1 MKSLCKLLLSVMLI
15 HSNLFSQPINE
26 FAAKSYLRTGNSDGY
41 ISPFIDVVGSSMNSS
56 GFSYL
61 YDSIQKFHIY
71 VGLNVTSA
79 FIPGSMQSF
88 DGVTE
93 EPFSRE
99 LTVANAPTVF
109 GSNSALTAVDQTGN
123 AYVFP
128 GGFGIN
134 RVNLLFPSLQIG
146 NFFNTNLSFRFL
158 ALDFGGDLKSIKL
171 FGGGIQHFISPYW
184 GAKDYFVGVG
194 ASYNQ
199 IKIGEYLTG
208 NSILAQ
214 VNAGQQKGIFNY
226 YGFAA
231 YQKNKYEFF
240 YADAENGD
248 GSVVYE
254 GDQPIRFGLGGGIQ
268 LWKFYLHAE
277 GSGFKPVV
285 ASVGFGLRFK

>member
-1 MKSLCKLLLSVMLI
+1 MKRLCNLLLSVVII
-15 HSNLFSQPINE
+15 HTNLFSQPINE

-61 YDSIQKFHIY
+61 YDSTQKFHIY
-71 VGLNVTSA
+71 VGVNVTSA
-79 FIPGSMQSF
+79 LIPRSLQRFNGI
-88 DGVTE
+88 TE
-93 EPFSRE
+93 EPFSPER
-99 LTVANAPTVF
+99 TVEVPTVF
-109 GSNSALTAVDQTGN
+109 GTNTAVTAVDETGDS
-123 AYVFP
+123 YVFP
-128 GGFGIN
+128 GGFGLN

-171 FGGGIQHFISPYW
+171 FGGGIQHFISQYW

-194 ASYNQ
+194 ASFNQ

-208 NSILAQ
+208 NNILAQ

-240 YADAENGD
+240 YADEENGE
-248 GSVVYE
+248 GSVIYE
-254 GDQPIRFGLGGGIQ
+254 GDQPFRLGLGGGIQ

-277 GSGFKPVV
+277 ASGFKPVV